1 MFREPLEL
9 LEKASWDLAH
19 PAGQACLRYVRSM
32 IGRLL
37 NSLAIENTYND
48 MRENEGRAARHKTR
62 GNNRLSALAVS
73 SLSTRYAGMFD
84 MVNLGAEQVAR
95 FNRFLL
101 RPNKTLGR
109 GR

>member
-1 MFREPLEL
+1 
-9 LEKASWDLAH
+9 
-19 PAGQACLRYVRSM
+19 M

-84 MVNLGAEQVAR
+84 MIELGAEQVAR

-101 RPNKTLGR
+101 RPNKT
-109 GR
+109 